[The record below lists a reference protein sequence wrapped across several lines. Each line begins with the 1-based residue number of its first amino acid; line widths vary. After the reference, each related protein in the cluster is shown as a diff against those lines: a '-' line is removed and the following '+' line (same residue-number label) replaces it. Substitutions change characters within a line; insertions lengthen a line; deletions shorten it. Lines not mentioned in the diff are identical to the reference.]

1 MAEAPVSHALERLLG
16 PLKPVRV
23 CLIGRLQELDL
34 ETSASLQ
41 DSIRELERL
50 QPDDA
55 LERLAELPMQDLVVV
70 GEALESMAGQ
80 SGDRLI
86 AGLRD
91 LYARR
96 ILLRLNP
103 GNGCWTHQRVMAF
116 GFQRLF
122 TLPEPPHTA
131 FYGFDLGNYKV
142 TPDWLNP
149 RHWANPE
156 MFDRYRW

>member
-1 MAEAPVSHALERLLG
+1 MSEAPVTTALERLLG

-23 CLIGRLQELDL
+23 CQIGSLPELDL
-34 ETSASLQ
+34 GTSAVLQ
-41 DSIRELERL
+41 DTVTELVRVE
-50 QPDDA
+50 PADA
-55 LERLAELPMQDLVVV
+55 LLTLPELPIQDLVAI
-70 GEALESMAGQ
+70 GRTLETMDCR
-80 SGDRLI
+80 SGDQLL

-96 ILLRLNP
+96 ILLRLDPNS
-103 GNGCWTHQRVMAF
+103 GCWDHQRVMAF

-122 TLPEPPHTA
+122 TLTHEPHTTY
-131 FYGFDLGNYKV
+131 YGFDLGNYKV

-149 RHWANPE
+149 KNWANPE